1 MSGGRII
8 ITGEMMVA
16 RLSMMNGMITRM
28 GEETMPRILEGSRI
42 TRVGVT
48 RETTTITTTKV
59 EKTREDGATMMIS
72 SRTTTMGIHGSL
84 TVEITTIRM
93 MGRTTTMGADGV
105 PKIGRITTI
114 KEETRDGRQL
124 M

>member
-84 TVEITTIRM
+84 TVEITTTRM